1 MHHSVLSS
9 FVLDHDFC
17 VYSVIW
23 LTFVFALL
31 VGHTCLNLAKIKKT
45 CMKINHINPLVVEH
59 GFSACMHGRTKSDQL
74 TAVLSRLFLEVNALP
89 STEHQL

>member
-1 MHHSVLSS
+1 MDLFPTTSLPIHAISSTITFKTLLKRLFINNFSLVFFALLICTTLFLSS

-31 VGHTCLNLAKIKKT
+31 VGHTCLNLAKIKK
-45 CMKINHINPLVVEH
+45 NLHENQPY
-59 GFSACMHGRTKSDQL
+59 
-74 TAVLSRLFLEVNALP
+74 
-89 STEHQL
+89 